1 MKQLTQHNLEKK
13 LRRELNHN
21 RWLKRNLKH
30 SNQLKANQ
38 SQILK
43 LKLKEVIAAQQ
54 QHSFAED

>member
-1 MKQLTQHNLEKK
+1 MKRHTQHSLEKK
-13 LRRELNHN
+13 LKRELRHIQ
-21 RWLKRNLKH
+21 WLQKNLKH

-43 LKLKEVIAAQQ
+43 LKEVIAAQQ

>member
-43 LKLKEVIAAQQ
+43 LKEVIAAQQ

>member
-21 RWLKRNLKH
+21 RWLKRNLKY

-38 SQILK
+38 SQI